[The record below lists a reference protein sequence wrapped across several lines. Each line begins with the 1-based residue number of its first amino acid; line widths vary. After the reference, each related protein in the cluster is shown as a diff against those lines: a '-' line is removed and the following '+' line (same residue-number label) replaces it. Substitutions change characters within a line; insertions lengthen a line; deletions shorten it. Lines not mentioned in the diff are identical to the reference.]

1 VHRFYAPAIGPA
13 GSAAPLPPEEAQHL
27 IRVLRLSIGETVRIF
42 DGRGREHVATV
53 EALTKSDAIVR
64 IGEAATPA
72 EEPFVTITL
81 AMALLKA
88 DKFDEV
94 VRDAT
99 MLGVRAIQPIATTR
113 TDVPPSRTARVD
125 RWRRIAVSSA
135 KQCGRAVVPSI
146 GEPITFSEFIAKP
159 IAERLLMLAE
169 PGLQGVISTRQLAAE
184 PAPSSAALL
193 VGPEGGWADA
203 EHRLA
208 LECNATL
215 VTLGPRTLRAESA
228 PLVALAVLQH
238 IWGDTAALNAAP
250 DRS

>member
-1 VHRFYAPAIGPA
+1 MHRFFAPEIGPA

-27 IRVLRLSIGETVRIF
+27 IRVLRLSVGESVRVF

-53 EALTKSDAIVR
+53 EALTKTDAIVR
-64 IGEAATPA
+64 VGEAVTTAA
-72 EEPFVTITL
+72 ESPVAITL

-99 MLGVRAIQPIATTR
+99 MLGASRIRPITTTR
-113 TDVPPSRTARVD
+113 TEVPAARTSRVD

-135 KQCGRAVVPSI
+135 KQCGRAVVPPI
-146 GEPITFSEFIAKP
+146 DEPVTFSEFIGKP
-159 IAERLLMLAE
+159 VEERLLMLVE
-169 PGLQGVISTRQLAAE
+169 PVLPGAMSTRELG
-184 PAPSSAALL
+184 PAPPNAALL
-193 VGPEGGWADA
+193 VGPEGGWAEA

-215 VTLGPRTLRAESA
+215 VTLGPRTLRAEAA

-238 IWGDTAALNAAP
+238 VWGESN
-250 DRS
+250 S

>member
-1 VHRFYAPAIGPA
+1 VHRFYAPALGPA

-27 IRVLRLSIGETVRIF
+27 IRVLRLSIGETVHVF

-64 IGEAATPA
+64 IGEAATPVQ
-72 EEPFVTITL
+72 ESSVVLTL

-99 MLGVRAIQPIATTR
+99 MLGVSAIQPIATTR
-113 TDVPPSRTARVD
+113 TEVPPGRTTRVD
-125 RWRRIAVSSA
+125 RWQRIAVSSA

-146 GEPITFSEFIAKP
+146 GEPITFSEFIGKP
-159 IAERLLMLAE
+159 VAERLLMLAE
-169 PGLQGVISTRQLAAE
+169 PGLHGVISTRELAAE
-184 PAPSSAALL
+184 PAPASAALL
-193 VGPEGGWADA
+193 VGPEGGWA
-203 EHRLA
+203 EWERRLA
-208 LECNATL
+208 VDCNATL
-215 VTLGPRTLRAESA
+215 VTLGPRTLRADSA

-238 IWGDTAALNAAP
+238 IWGDTA
-250 DRS
+250 SS